1 MIIDVSCIN
10 FAALLCFPTL
20 QVLVSC
26 IGIGILNIECAVL
39 PPASNSAAIPE
50 DATATD
56 IFFESEYVLKVC
68 YTKCFSRATWPINKK
83 MSFVLKIHELH

>member
-10 FAALLCFPTL
+10 FAALLCFTTF

-50 DATATD
+50 VSLLL
-56 IFFESEYVLKVC
+56 IFSL
-68 YTKCFSRATWPINKK
+68 RANTC
-83 MSFVLKIHELH
+83 

>member
-10 FAALLCFPTL
+10 FAALLCFTTL

-26 IGIGILNIECAVL
+26 IGILNIECAVL

-56 IFFESEYVLKVC
+56 ISL
-68 YTKCFSRATWPINKK
+68 RANTC
-83 MSFVLKIHELH
+83 